1 MDAIDEFQYRLNT
14 AAGGFRPGAHPGTG
28 LGAGQEFA
36 AHGRLFDH
44 PDPRRIDLRASLLD
58 ARGEWLVRTYRQRA
72 SVPVHAV
79 VDVSASM
86 AFGAVRTKLDVVADF
101 VDSLGRSAFRAG
113 DPAGLMA
120 FNLDRTDDVN
130 RCEDL
135 YLPARHSRAVGR
147 AMADAL
153 RQYAAVQDSDPDP
166 GQQNQGGAALQR
178 TLARLAGKAGLVF
191 LVSDFHW
198 PLAGLHGLASALEM
212 LAHACVVP
220 VVIWDQAEITPP
232 ADDVLLA
239 LRDAE
244 SGARRTLWVGSTMR
258 ARWRSNV
265 AQRRSEIDA
274 LFAHAGM
281 RPFYLLGDF
290 DPEALS
296 RHFLEGDA

>member
-14 AAGGFRPGAHPGTG
+14 AVGGFRPGAHPGTS

-44 PDPRRIDLRASLLD
+44 PDPRRLDLRASLLD
-58 ARGEWLVRTYRQRA
+58 VRREWLVRIYRQRA
-72 SVPVHAV
+72 SVLVHAV

-86 AFGAVRTKLDVVADF
+86 AFGAARAKLDVVADF

-113 DPAGLMA
+113 DAAGLMA
-120 FNLDRTDDVN
+120 FNHDRADGD
-130 RCEDL
+130 EL
-135 YLPARHSRAVGR
+135 YLPARHSRGGGG

-153 RQYAAVQDSDPDP
+153 RQYAADRDAVPDRDAR
-166 GQQNQGGAALQR
+166 GGGAALQR
-178 TLARLAGKAGLVF
+178 TLERLAGKAGLVF

-198 PLAGLHGLASALEM
+198 PLAPLAGALDL

-220 VVIWDQAEITPP
+220 VVVWDRAEIEAP

-244 SGARRTLWVGSTMR
+244 SGARRTLWVTSKLR
-258 ARWRSNV
+258 AQWRSNV
-265 AQRRSEIDA
+265 AQRRREIDA
-274 LFAHAGM
+274 LFAKAGM
-281 RPFYLLGDF
+281 RAFYLLGDF

-296 RHFLEGDA
+296 RHFLEGEP

>member
-1 MDAIDEFQYRLNT
+1 MDAIDEFHYRLSV
-14 AAGGFRPGAHPGTG
+14 AAGGFRPGAHPGTS

-36 AHGRLFDH
+36 AHARLFDH
-44 PDPRRIDLRASLLD
+44 PDPRRIDLRASLRD

-86 AFGAVRTKLDVVADF
+86 AFGAGRAKLDVVADF
-101 VDSLGRSAFRAG
+101 VESLGRSAFRAG

-120 FNLDRTDDVN
+120 FNPDSANPGDA
-130 RCEDL
+130 L
-135 YLPARHSRAVGR
+135 YLPARHSRGVGS

-153 RQYAAVQDSDPDP
+153 RQHASARPDLGTGA
-166 GQQNQGGAALQR
+166 GQQIQGDGAALQT
-178 TLARLAGKAGLVF
+178 TLERLAGKAGLVF

-198 PLAGLHGLASALEM
+198 SLAPLAGALDL
-212 LAHACVVP
+212 LAHASVVP
-220 VVIWDQAEITPP
+220 LVVWDPAEIEPP

-244 SGARRTLWVGSTMR
+244 SGARRTLWVGSKLR
-258 ARWRSNV
+258 AQWRATV

-274 LFAHAGM
+274 LFAKAGM
-281 RPFYLLGDF
+281 RPFYLLGGF

-296 RHFLEGDA
+296 RHFLEGET